1 MKYQWF
7 RHFKVL
13 LLTPLVI
20 VFLFAMGCGGSA
32 SPEAAPAAEPK
43 MDAAPKTETMEKK
56 DTAAAETMKKES
68 TEAAAPKTEAK
79 AAPTAALDFATPA
92 AVAAPVVS
100 RPWKEW
106 SDQGKYGGT
115 LPMAVVYEL
124 SHWDTMQACC
134 NRALYNARDLYS
146 TLVMQD
152 HRDQT
157 TIIGDLAESWE
168 WSPDGMSLIFRLHDA
183 NWTDGQ
189 PVTADDVVF
198 SLDRMVMEGVARPR
212 VRNLTPYYAGSEAV
226 DAKTVKLN
234 TKFTTPNALIPFL
247 AIDYMI
253 MMPKHVLEGREDSE
267 TYFDTPSNIVGS
279 GAYKFVSHERG
290 SLIEMEKNPDYFKDG
305 LPFIDKIESFVISD
319 RSRVLT
325 ALQTE
330 QIWLTPGT
338 GMSDQDAL
346 DFNELFKDKGKAWL
360 KGANGMRF
368 FQFNFNNPPVDDP
381 RVRRAVHLAVDRQEI
396 NIIRR
401 LGNGKLGVPFYPNT
415 WMSATD
421 EEIASWP
428 GFRYVDGAGT
438 PLTTGPYEVPDAQK
452 DPRDIEMAKELLAE
466 AGFPDGV
473 TLQFHTYNLIQDV
486 AVILKE
492 QLAKAGITL
501 ELKITDT
508 TTGFNAEQSGD
519 YEHML
524 MLGHGPN
531 INDPDDLFIGIYLP
545 GGPRNALKYEDP
557 RIREIFEEQ
566 KSETDEVKRRELIK
580 EAEDILRQGEG
591 HFVHLIWIASYSFV
605 VNHSRVQNFLQVP
618 LGSQYGFQKEHLWI
632 EQ

>member
-1 MKYQWF
+1 MRYQWF
-7 RHFKVL
+7 KHFKIL
-13 LLTPLVI
+13 LFTPLVI
-20 VFLFAMGCGGSA
+20 VFLFAAGCGGA
-32 SPEAAPAAEPK
+32 ADPEVAPEAVSTKPPEVMQKMEATTAPETAKKEMMEATTAPKAMEKAEPT
-43 MDAAPKTETMEKK
+43 P
-56 DTAAAETMKKES
+56 
-68 TEAAAPKTEAK
+68 
-79 AAPTAALDFATPA
+79 LDFATPA
-92 AVAAPVVS
+92 AVAAPAVS

-198 SLDRMVMEGVARPR
+198 SLDRMVEEGVARPR

-226 DAKTVKLN
+226 DAKTVKVN

-290 SLIEMEKNPDYFKDG
+290 SLIEMEKNPDYFKEG

-338 GMSDQDAL
+338 GMSDQKKK
-346 DFNELFKDKGKAWL
+346 N
-360 KGANGMRF
+360 
-368 FQFNFNNPPVDDP
+368 
-381 RVRRAVHLAVDRQEI
+381 
-396 NIIRR
+396 
-401 LGNGKLGVPFYPNT
+401 
-415 WMSATD
+415 
-421 EEIASWP
+421 
-428 GFRYVDGAGT
+428 
-438 PLTTGPYEVPDAQK
+438 
-452 DPRDIEMAKELLAE
+452 
-466 AGFPDGV
+466 
-473 TLQFHTYNLIQDV
+473 
-486 AVILKE
+486 
-492 QLAKAGITL
+492 
-501 ELKITDT
+501 
-508 TTGFNAEQSGD
+508 
-519 YEHML
+519 
-524 MLGHGPN
+524 
-531 INDPDDLFIGIYLP
+531 
-545 GGPRNALKYEDP
+545 
-557 RIREIFEEQ
+557 
-566 KSETDEVKRRELIK
+566 
-580 EAEDILRQGEG
+580 
-591 HFVHLIWIASYSFV
+591 
-605 VNHSRVQNFLQVP
+605 
-618 LGSQYGFQKEHLWI
+618 
-632 EQ
+632 